1 MYELPLDAKITCS
14 DGHGG
19 TSVAI
24 TVDLASKII
33 SHIVVE
39 DASGS
44 QRLVPLKMVQKS
56 SQDEIWLDCSEDE
69 LKGLPL
75 FLVTE
80 FVERAPQQSGDWAE
94 EEGEW
99 EDGVD
104 TASFEMSMEAY
115 GMPVEVERV
124 PEGEVSFHR
133 RASIEATDG
142 HFGRIE
148 KFIIEPE
155 SGQITHLVLKKGHL
169 WGKKEIMVPVSAVAS
184 VDYNSAYLNVDKETA
199 STLD

>member
-1 MYELPLDAKITCS
+1 MYELPLDAKTTCT

-19 TSVAI
+19 TSVAV
-24 TVDLASKII
+24 TLDLASKVI

-56 SQDEIWLDCSEDE
+56 SQDEIWLNCSEDE
-69 LKGLPL
+69 LRGLPL

-104 TASFEMSMEAY
+104 MSSFEMSTEAY

-133 RASIEATDG
+133 RAAIEATDG

-148 KFIIEPE
+148 KFVIEPE

-169 WGKKEIMVPVSAVAS
+169 WGKKEIMVPVSAVDS
-184 VDYNSAYLNVDKETA
+184 VDYDSIYLTVDKETA
-199 STLD
+199 SNQD